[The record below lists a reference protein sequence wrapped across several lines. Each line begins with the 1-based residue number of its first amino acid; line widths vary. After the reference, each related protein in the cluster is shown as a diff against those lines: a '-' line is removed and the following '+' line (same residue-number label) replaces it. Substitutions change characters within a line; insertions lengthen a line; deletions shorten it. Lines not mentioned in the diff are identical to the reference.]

1 MTFTSIRTALRR
13 LFNRLVEGP
22 SVAALHALHITPNQL
37 TFVGLLIAGLA
48 AYLLATGHFFIA
60 ALVFLFSGFLDL
72 LDGAL
77 ARTTHQATPF
87 GAVFDSVIDRIA
99 EAAVFL
105 GLLIFYLQRNQ
116 RNDDFNVVLCYVV
129 LVSSFM
135 VSYARSRA
143 EGVGTLGQVGFAGR
157 AERIAILCIALVINQ
172 VPAALIIISVLS
184 IATFLQRVYHV
195 WRTARQPK
203 VSP

>member
-22 SVAALHALHITPNQL
+22 SVAVLYALHITPNQL
-37 TFVGLLIAGLA
+37 TFLGLVIAGIA
-48 AYLLATGHFFIA
+48 AYLLSAGHFTA
-60 ALVFLFSGFLDL
+60 AAFVFLFSGFLDL

-77 ARTTHQATPF
+77 ARTTKQATPF
-87 GAVFDSVIDRIA
+87 GAVLDSVIDRLGQGFM
-99 EAAVFL
+99 FL
-105 GLLIFYLQRNQ
+105 GLLVFYLYVQRN
-116 RNDDFNVVLCYVV
+116 NDIVVLCYVA

-157 AERIAILCIALVINQ
+157 AERIAILCIALIFNQ
-172 VPAALIIISVLS
+172 VPAALVIISALS
-184 IATFLQRVYHV
+184 VATFLQRVYHV

-203 VSP
+203 ASP